1 MNKKNYT
8 TWFQHDSNAMN
19 NRNLKALRSAY
30 GMEGIGC
37 WWTLQEILSTQPG
50 YQLDISNEYAINEL
64 ADDLRMDAGY
74 VERYVNDCVNKF
86 HLLQCDDTHLWC
98 PVLTASLEPLDEK
111 RARQSE
117 RGKKG
122 AAVTN
127 AKKKSAQA
135 TETGAK
141 GSAQAKHF
149 STQNKT
155 EQNKTEQNN
164 TIQHNYPAGNDDK
177 ESLETKIVPVVNP
190 SDAPAD
196 LDVLLQRVL
205 ADDIHFCSYH
215 IRPGALKDKPALQ
228 GWLLAFNKW
237 LRYGGEHIR
246 NEHSYRIH
254 FKNWLLRQDLRR
266 NPAAYDPVT
275 DSTAFKPK
283 AAIPLEMPRKTA
295 KEVLAQ
301 QAIDDEIMLRKL
313 RSM

>member
-50 YQLDISNEYAINEL
+50 YKLDISNEYAINEL
-64 ADDLRMDAGY
+64 ADDLRMDAAY

-98 PVLTASLEPLDEK
+98 PALTEAMTPLDEK
-111 RARQSE
+111 RAFLSAC
-117 RGKKG
+117 GKKG
-122 AAVTN
+122 AD
-127 AKKKSAQA
+127 KKKKLKAEENTRVA
-135 TETGAK
+135 E
-141 GSAQAKHF
+141 GSLDVLEA
-149 STQNKT
+149 QNKT
-155 EQNKTEQNN
+155 EQNKTEQNK
-164 TIQHNYPAGNDDK
+164 TIQNNYPGGNNDK
-177 ESLETKIVPVVNP
+177 ESLETKIVPVTNP
-190 SDAPAD
+190 GDAPAD

-254 FKNWLLRQDLRR
+254 FKNWLLRQDLRK
-266 NPAAYDPVT
+266 NPAAYDPVA
-275 DSTAFKPK
+275 DSTAYKPK